1 MQLVALARYE
11 PAPHTEQLAA
21 FSLVL
26 YSVAPPQLLQVR
38 SVVALGAFA
47 TRLPAA
53 QVRHVVQT
61 RGAVPEPADEANVL
75 PLQVGCALHV
85 AWPGSSW
92 YSLVP
97 SHAVVSAP
105 LGHL

>member
-1 MQLVALARYE
+1 M
-11 PAPHTEQLAA
+11 
-21 FSLVL
+21 
-26 YSVAPPQLLQVR
+26 
-38 SVVALGAFA
+38 
-47 TRLPAA
+47 
-53 QVRHVVQT
+53 QT
-61 RGAVPEPADEANVL
+61 RGAVAEPADEANVL

>member
-1 MQLVALARYE
+1 
-11 PAPHTEQLAA
+11 
-21 FSLVL
+21 
-26 YSVAPPQLLQVR
+26 VR
-38 SVVALGAFA
+38 SAVTLGAFV

-53 QVRHVVQT
+53 HVRHAVQT
-61 RGAVPEPADEANVL
+61 RGAVAEPADEANV

-85 AWPGSSW
+85 AWSGSSW

-97 SHAVVSAP
+97 SHAVVVAP